1 MTRLAL
7 LVGLASTLGM
17 VGLIW
22 FVQVVH
28 YPLFARVGASGFALY
43 EAEHSALT
51 TWVVAPFMLAE
62 LGSALYLAARP
73 PQGVPAI
80 WVWLGV
86 VLCGVVWAA
95 TASLSVPQHSILAA
109 GFDARAWRMLVLTNW
124 VRTLAWSARGI
135 LMLAVVN
142 RVMR

>member
-7 LVGLASTLGM
+7 LVGLASTWAM

-22 FVQVVH
+22 FVQIVH
-28 YPLFARVGASGFALY
+28 YPLFARVGAGGFATY

-62 LGSALYLAARP
+62 LGSALYLVARP
-73 PQGVPAI
+73 PAGVPVA
-80 WVWLGV
+80 WLWLGV
-86 VLCGVVWAA
+86 LLCGVVWAA
-95 TASLSVPQHSILAA
+95 TALLSVPQHSVLAA
-109 GFDARAWRMLVLTNW
+109 GFDAGAWRALVLTNW
-124 VRTLAWSARGI
+124 VRTLAWSARG
-135 LMLAVVN
+135 LLLLTVMH

>member
-7 LVGLASTLGM
+7 LVGLASTLAM

-28 YPLFARVGASGFALY
+28 YPLFARVGASDFAAY
-43 EAEHSALT
+43 AAEHSALT

-62 LGSALYLAARP
+62 LGSALYLVARP
-73 PQGVPAI
+73 PAHVPLA
-80 WVWLGV
+80 WLWLGLL
-86 VLCGVVWAA
+86 LCGVVWTA
-95 TASLSVPQHSILAA
+95 TGALSVPQHSILAA
-109 GFDARAWRMLVLTNW
+109 GFDARAWRTLVLTNW
-124 VRTLAWSARGI
+124 VRTLAWSARGV
-135 LMLAVVN
+135 LMLVVVN